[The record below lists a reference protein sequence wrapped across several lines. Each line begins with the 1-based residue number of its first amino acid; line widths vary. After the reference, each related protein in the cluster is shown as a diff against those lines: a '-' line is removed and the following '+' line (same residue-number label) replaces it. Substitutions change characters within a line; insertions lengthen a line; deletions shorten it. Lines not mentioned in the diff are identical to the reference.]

1 MLPIFIS
8 STNFNNTTVGYF
20 ITCFFLFSVYSSNL
34 PPEMKPN
41 NLVKFDA
48 VLSISAIQGTNI
60 SLLKDKI
67 RTLIDIYHE
76 EKEMKNKQV
85 TVCTNPEY
93 DVIYV

>member
-1 MLPIFIS
+1 M
-8 STNFNNTTVGYF
+8 
-20 ITCFFLFSVYSSNL
+20 FLVYSSNL
-34 PPEMKPN
+34 QPEMKPT

-48 VLSISAIQGTNI
+48 VLSISALQGTNI

-76 EKEMKNKQV
+76 EKEIKNKQV
-85 TVCTNPEY
+85 TISTNPEY

>member
-1 MLPIFIS
+1 M
-8 STNFNNTTVGYF
+8 
-20 ITCFFLFSVYSSNL
+20 FSVYSSNL
-34 PPEMKPN
+34 QPGMKPT

-48 VLSISAIQGTNI
+48 VLSISALQGTNI

-76 EKEMKNKQV
+76 EKEIKNNQV
-85 TVCTNPEY
+85 TISTNPEY